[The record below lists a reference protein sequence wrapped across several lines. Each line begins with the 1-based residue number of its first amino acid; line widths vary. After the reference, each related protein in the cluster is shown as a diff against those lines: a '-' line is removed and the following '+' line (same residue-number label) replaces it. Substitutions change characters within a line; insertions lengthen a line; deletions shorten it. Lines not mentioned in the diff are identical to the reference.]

1 VTTEPVH
8 DIFISYAHIDN
19 EPCRKGCAGWVSTFV
34 DNLRREVSKK
44 LGRRPSIWDDRG
56 LEPNERVTDTLMF
69 QIAASRTLV
78 MFMSPS
84 YWNSY
89 WCKKELVTF
98 LNQNAAI
105 KNKESVF
112 IIELQPV
119 DRDDWHHRLRE
130 LTPVRMY
137 DLKAGTD
144 EALQLGHPV
153 PDPESD
159 RDYWAGVNQVA
170 HLLAKHLKA
179 FRTQEEAGAIAGEMA
194 SAGSSSMIWI
204 AEPTDDLIGN
214 WRSLMDALLQ
224 AGIAIKP
231 VGPDCYER
239 GSESAFERSVK
250 ADLANAQMLVQLLGP
265 HAGRKPKEGDVTFT
279 ALQWTLARE
288 LAKTRQIPF
297 LQWRSHDFTL
307 ESVADES
314 HRELLKGA
322 IACGFEEFR
331 QRVLVAV
338 RDLIKPPETPS
349 PKIGNA
355 GDSLAI
361 CINANKTD
369 RDLGDRVRDMLVD
382 LGADALTAPSEPIPG
397 QSPTDFNAQLD
408 EVLTGSEGVIIVY
421 GQTTPAW
428 VQAQYVRARKAQ
440 AQQRKGLWGALL
452 DGPPREK
459 PGHGVAARN
468 LMMLDCRDGPQQ
480 SHIEQFVNALR
491 ESSHA

>member
-1 VTTEPVH
+1 MTEPVH

-44 LGRRPSIWDDRG
+44 LGRRPIIWDDRG
-56 LEPNERVTDTLMF
+56 LEPNERVTDTLMTR
-69 QIAASRTLV
+69 IATSRTLV

-89 WCKKELVTF
+89 WCGKELVTF

-112 IIELQPV
+112 IVELQPV
-119 DRDDWHHRLRE
+119 DRGGWHHRLQE

-137 DLKAGTD
+137 DVKAGTD
-144 EALQLGHPV
+144 EALQFGYPM

-179 FRTQEEAGAIAGEMA
+179 PQTQETINAGNGPV
-194 SAGSSSMIWI
+194 IWL

-214 WRSLMDALLQ
+214 WRSLADALLQ
-224 AGIAIKP
+224 AGIEIKP
-231 VGPDCYER
+231 VGPECYER
-239 GSESAFERSVK
+239 GNNSAFERSVK
-250 ADLANAQMLVQLLGP
+250 ADLANARILVQLLGP
-265 HAGRKPKEGDVTFT
+265 HAGRKPKEGEATFT
-279 ALQWTLARE
+279 SLQGTLARE

-314 HRELLKGA
+314 YRELLKGA

-331 QRVLVAV
+331 QRVLAAV
-338 RDLIKPPETPS
+338 QHLLQPMVSTPV
-349 PKIGNA
+349 NA
-355 GDSLAI
+355 GESLAI
-361 CINANKTD
+361 CINANKAD
-369 RDLGDRVRDMLVD
+369 RDLGYRVRDMLMA
-382 LGADALTAPSEPIPG
+382 LGADALTAPVEPIPG
-397 QSPTDFNAQLD
+397 QTPTEFNAQLD

-428 VQAQYVRARKAQ
+428 VQAQYVRARKAL
-440 AQQRKGLWGALL
+440 AQQRRGVWGALL

-459 PGHGVAARN
+459 PEHGVAASN
-468 LMMLDCRDGPQQ
+468 LMLLECREGPQR
-480 SHIEQFVNALR
+480 SHIERFVNALR
-491 ESSHA
+491 GTSHA